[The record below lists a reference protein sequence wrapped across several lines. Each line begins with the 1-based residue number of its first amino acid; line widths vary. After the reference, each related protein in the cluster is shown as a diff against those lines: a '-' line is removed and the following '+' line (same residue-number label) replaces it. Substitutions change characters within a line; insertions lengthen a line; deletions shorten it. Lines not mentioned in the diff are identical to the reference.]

1 MKSYELCSSLGYSCG
16 PCIDEFKTSIQQ
28 KLINYLHD
36 KVLSELKCMTFWYTR
51 VIGQK
56 LPNNLDLLLNFE
68 KEYFESNFRKGVPCT
83 HRGIFYVQTRFRGVT
98 IGLILQAL

>member
-16 PCIDEFKTSIQQ
+16 PCIEEFKTTIHE

-36 KVLSELKCMTFWYTR
+36 KVLSELKCMTFLYTR

-56 LPNNLDLLLNFE
+56 LPSNLDLMLNFE
-68 KEYFESNFRKGVPCT
+68 KEYLESNFWKGVPCT
-83 HRGIFYVQTRFRGVT
+83 HCGIFYVQTRFRRVT